1 MINDNIKVTGAV
13 SLTLIGPDGNVK
25 DTRED
30 HNLVVTGGKGVIADR
45 MKGAPSIGA
54 MTHMGVGSGTVAAA
68 VGDADITILGARVL
82 LDSTA
87 VAGAVITYVCT
98 FNAGAGTGAVT
109 EAGIFNAS
117 TAGTMLSRVMFP
129 VVNKAAGDTMVVTW
143 TITIS

>member
-25 DTRED
+25 ETRED
-30 HNLVVTGGKGVIADR
+30 HNLVVTGGKGVIAER
-45 MKGAPSIGA
+45 MKGSPTLGA
-54 MTHMGVGSGTVAAA
+54 MTYMGIGSGAAAAA
-68 VGDADITILGARVL
+68 VSDTDITVLGSRVL

-98 FNAGAGTGAVT
+98 FVAGSGTGAVT

-117 TAGTMLSRVMFP
+117 TAGTMLSRVMFA

>member
-1 MINDNIKVTGAV
+1 MINDNIKVTGQV

-45 MKGAPSIGA
+45 MKGTPTIGA
-54 MTHMGVGSGTVAAA
+54 MTYMGVGSGTVAAA
-68 VGDADITILGARVL
+68 LGDTDITVLGSRVL
-82 LDSTA
+82 LDSTT

-98 FNAGAGTGAVT
+98 FVAGAGTGAVT
-109 EAGIFNAS
+109 EAGIFNGS
-117 TAGTMLSRVMFP
+117 TAGTMLARVMFP
-129 VVNKAAGDTMVVTW
+129 VVNKAAGDTMVITW

>member
-1 MINDNIKVTGAV
+1 MINDDIKVTGAV
-13 SLTLIGPDGNVK
+13 SLTLIGSDGNVK

-45 MKGAPSIGA
+45 MKGTPALGA
-54 MTHMGVGSGTVAAA
+54 MTYMGVGSGTVAAA
-68 VGDADITILGARVL
+68 VGDSDISVLGARVL

-98 FNAGAGTGAVT
+98 FNAGVSSGAVT

-129 VVNKAAGDTMVVTW
+129 VVNKAAGDTMIITW